1 MIQGGSKIP
10 KDIPPFA
17 LVGREPIVYMGLNVV
32 GLRRRG
38 FSGEQINSIQEIY
51 RYIYQTGYN
60 VSQATEKIENELPE
74 TDERNH
80 ILEFIRT
87 SSRGI
92 VRGNMEG

>member
-1 MIQGGSKIP
+1 
-10 KDIPPFA
+10 
-17 LVGREPIVYMGLNVV
+17 MGLNVV

-38 FSGEQINSIQEIY
+38 FSSEQINAIQEIY
-51 RYIYQTGYN
+51 RYIYQTGHN